1 MGRVRKKARRSESFF
16 SYAMVTPTVV
26 VLLVMSVF
34 ALIFTFYYS
43 FTDYYYIS
51 LEGPVFNGLDNY
63 IALFKDSYFIR
74 AIQKDHESPPAASLP
89 AAYRYRSVDLAYDA

>member
-74 AIQKDHESPPAASLP
+74 AIWNTVYFTVVCTVVELSLIHI
-89 AAYRYRSVDLAYDA
+89 

>member
-63 IALFKDSYFIR
+63 IALFKDPYFIR
-74 AIQKDHESPPAASLP
+74 AIWNT
-89 AAYRYRSVDLAYDA
+89 V

>member
-51 LEGPVFNGLDNY
+51 LEGPVSMGWITISPFLRILILSGPFGTRY
-63 IALFKDSYFIR
+63 IL
-74 AIQKDHESPPAASLP
+74 Q
-89 AAYRYRSVDLAYDA
+89 

>member
-1 MGRVRKKARRSESFF
+1 MGRVREKSKTLRVVF

-63 IALFKDSYFIR
+63 IALF
-74 AIQKDHESPPAASLP
+74 
-89 AAYRYRSVDLAYDA
+89 

>member
-1 MGRVRKKARRSESFF
+1 
-16 SYAMVTPTVV
+16 MVTPTVV

-51 LEGPVFNGLDNY
+51 LE
-63 IALFKDSYFIR
+63 ALFSMGWITISPFLKDPYFIKGHLEHGIFYSSS
-74 AIQKDHESPPAASLP
+74 AQVVETVYGLGMGCLCATG
-89 AAYRYRSVDLAYDA
+89 